1 VALGSLGQAN
11 REDHHRSYSRSRI
24 LRVCYSHSILGFCTG
39 RAFKCTMK
47 SKEMLFS
54 GVESV
59 LRTARDHLPKWSR
72 IQKTVATYGT
82 VLHGKVPFKEELR

>member
-1 VALGSLGQAN
+1 
-11 REDHHRSYSRSRI
+11 
-24 LRVCYSHSILGFCTG
+24 
-39 RAFKCTMK
+39 MK